1 MRRTL
6 ILTTFALLITPFAT
20 HAQTT
25 PQATPPAATEQ
36 APRQTCGFE
45 FGTACGAPKLGIV
58 PNTTPVQMQAQFR
71 PGLGNE
77 LSCPVGFNA
86 QLSTGPG
93 MVIVD
98 SGTRSPVSQ
107 QMLLTFRNPAAHGI
121 TSMRVTVHGLT
132 AKGQTLP
139 VVTDSANAPGTI
151 DTPATLHLSV
161 APNSGNSTQLRVRG
175 ITSVRSIDL
184 DEVIYADGSSWH
196 TTANR
201 GCRIEPNRVMLI
213 ASH

>member
-6 ILTTFALLITPFAT
+6 FLTALALLAAPLT
-20 HAQTT
+20 AQQTRPSQIQT
-25 PQATPPAATEQ
+25 APAVSDQ
-36 APRQTCGFE
+36 
-45 FGTACGAPKLGIV
+45 
-58 PNTTPVQMQAQFR
+58 
-71 PGLGNE
+71 

-107 QMLLTFRNPAAHGI
+107 QMLLSFRNPAEHGI
-121 TSMRVTVHGLT
+121 TSIRVTVHGLT
-132 AKGQTLP
+132 AKGQTVP
-139 VVTDSANAPGTI
+139 VVTDDANAPGTI
-151 DTPATLHLSV
+151 DTPAILHLAV

-184 DEVIYADGSSWH
+184 DEVIYADGTSWH
-196 TTANR
+196 TTTR
-201 GCRIEPNRVMLI
+201 HSCSIEPNRVMLI

>member
-6 ILTTFALLITPFAT
+6 FLTALALL
-20 HAQTT
+20 
-25 PQATPPAATEQ
+25 ATPLAAQWATPA
-36 APRQTCGFE
+36 
-45 FGTACGAPKLGIV
+45 
-58 PNTTPVQMQAQFR
+58 QAQVVISAQ
-71 PGLGNE
+71 PDA
-77 LSCPVGFNA
+77 CPVGFNA

-107 QMLLTFRNPAAHGI
+107 QMLLSFRNPATHDI

-151 DTPATLHLSV
+151 DTPATIHLSV

-196 TTANR
+196 TTANH